1 MSLPSGLEGLRQF
14 VKWLGIS
21 GLVERLLGARK
32 FSEERAHACK
42 GQCRLERAVC
52 FLVIS
57 KDLEFLG
64 KMKAAAVERGWT
76 IAEASVLGEALSVT
90 GFEDFPVVVLDQLA
104 CEGTWEK
111 YVSAL
116 ASTAQGVWCPSCSIR
131 KGPRAASR
139 GAGQNTNSN
148 VLGGA
153 SECVVRRFF
162 MSAKAPCVILAST
175 YGDEYLRREVVRL
188 GGYDVLSKS
197 APQAVISRAIEFA
210 WFWSQHSATIGKPG
224 SSGFGLSPTQAQGS
238 RH

>member
-1 MSLPSGLEGLRQF
+1 M
-14 VKWLGIS
+14 KWLGIS
-21 GLVERLLGARK
+21 GLIGGLLGARK
-32 FSEERAHACK
+32 LSDGRVRARE
-42 GQCRLERAVC
+42 GQRRLGRPVC

-57 KDLEFLG
+57 KDFEFLA
-64 KMKAAAVERGWT
+64 KMKAAAVERDWT

-111 YVSAL
+111 SVSAL
-116 ASTAQGVWCPSCSIR
+116 ASSAQGVWCPSCPIR
-131 KGPRAASR
+131 KGSQPACGGS
-139 GAGQNTNSN
+139 GQNTSATN
-148 VLGGA
+148 LAGA

-162 MSAKAPCVILAST
+162 MSAKAPCVILASS

-197 APQAVISRAIEFA
+197 APLDDIRRAIEFA
-210 WFWSQHSATIGKPG
+210 WFWSQHSATTGKPG
-224 SSGFGLSPTQAQGS
+224 SSALGLSPTPAQGS